1 MKIHIANIPAKMEE
15 AELMQLF
22 VQYGQ
27 VGVLK
32 IFKDK
37 QTGKRKDTGYVE
49 MRVAEQAQKAIDH
62 LNGFTIMGTTL
73 AVCGESPSPGDQP

>member
-1 MKIHIANIPAKMEE
+1 MKIHIANIPAKLEE

-32 IFKDK
+32 IFKDQ

-49 MRVAEQAQKAIDH
+49 MRVAEQATKAITN
-62 LNGFTIMGTTL
+62 LNGLRIMGTELRVTTEQTIED
-73 AVCGESPSPGDQP
+73 AG

>member
-1 MKIHIANIPAKMEE
+1 MKIHIANIPAKLEE

-49 MRVAEQAQKAIDH
+49 MRVAEQATKAINN
-62 LNGFTIMGTTL
+62 LNGFKIMGAELLVTTEQTNED
-73 AVCGESPSPGDQP
+73 AG